1 MPKIFGNYK
10 IPGSILTV
18 ILIIVSFHN
27 HSATQASS
35 RPQGIILDRPRYVF
49 LFIGDGMGVAQR
61 EVVDQYLQVWS
72 GELGQ
77 LNRRDTLL
85 MDQFPVAGFTS
96 TENIEILTTDSGAA
110 GTAMATGHKTANQ
123 VISMSANHSTSYP
136 TIAEIAQEHGWNVGI
151 VTSTSLNQA
160 TPAAFYAHTESRE
173 NLNTIWRQLV
183 TSQFDYFAGGGID
196 ASSGIM
202 EFIRSAEANGYSVT
216 RTLEDFWNISPS
228 TGKVIAI
235 NPVLDDHS
243 ELPYVVEDHGDSLSL
258 ADFTSKGIE
267 VLMNETGFFLMVEGG
282 RIDMACHE
290 NQSERMVGEV
300 LAFDEAILEAFEFYL
315 LHPTDTLIVVTGDHE
330 TGGLQWIQPQTV
342 TDSSL
347 PAVFQG
353 LSGRNPIRIRNES
366 GHGYSADEA
375 GEVRITSDLAE
386 TVILPDYPGSIASV
400 SISEINLTWT
410 TRMHTDTEVLT
421 TAVGAGA
428 ESFSGTYE
436 NTEIFWK
443 LLEMTGLSQ

>member
-1 MPKIFGNYK
+1 MPKIFGNYR

-27 HSATQASS
+27 FSVTQASS
-35 RPQGIILDRPRYVF
+35 KPQGIVLDRPRYVF

-72 GELGQ
+72 GEPGQ

-96 TENIEILTTDSGAA
+96 TENVEMITTDSAAA
-110 GTAMATGHKTANQ
+110 GTAMATGQKTANQ
-123 VISMSANHSTSYP
+123 VISMAADHSTSYP
-136 TIAEIAQEHGWNVGI
+136 TIAEIAQAQGWKVGI
-151 VTSTSLNQA
+151 VTSTSLDQA

-196 ASSGIM
+196 ASSGIK

-216 RTLEDFWNISPS
+216 RTQEDFWDISPS

-243 ELPYVVEDHGDSLSL
+243 EMPYVIEDNGESLTLS
-258 ADFTSKGIE
+258 DFTSKGIE

-300 LAFDEAILEAFEFYL
+300 LAFDQAIAEAFEFYL
-315 LHPTDTLIVVTGDHE
+315 RYPTETLIIVTGDHE
-330 TGGLQWIQPQTV
+330 TGGLGLLSSQTG
-342 TDSSL
+342 TAGSL

-353 LSGRNPIRIRNES
+353 LTGGNPIRIRHTAS
-366 GHGYSADEA
+366 HGYSSDVA
-375 GEVRITSDLAE
+375 GGISITSELAD
-386 TVILPDYPGSIASV
+386 TIILPDYPGSIASV
-400 SISEINLTWT
+400 GISSINLTWT
-410 TRMHTDTEVLT
+410 TNTHTDSVILT
-421 TAVGAGA
+421 TAIGAGA
-428 ESFSGTYE
+428 ETFSGNYE
-436 NTEIFWK
+436 NTDIFLK
-443 LLEMTGLSQ
+443 LLEVTGLGQ